1 MAETN
6 DKNVP
11 RACGSSR
18 WAVARCWGWWEPS
31 TKEKNGINVKKR
43 TARMR
48 EVAVGDGRMLGVV
61 GTINEGKKN

>member
-1 MAETN
+1 M
-6 DKNVP
+6 
-11 RACGSSR
+11 
-18 WAVARCWGWWEPS
+18 
-31 TKEKNGINVKKR
+31 KEKNDINVKKC